1 MLHLKFYWLIDT
13 KNVWLQEKAHNIK
26 SKGSWSPSTV
36 DDFRQHLL
44 HLNTSFIAFSM
55 NELRK
60 QTKMTISVRE
70 DHKTL
75 KHLILLVID
84 LWYFWGFSYSS
95 AG

>member
-13 KNVWLQEKAHNIK
+13 KNVWQEKAHNIK
-26 SKGSWSPSTV
+26 AKGYWSPSPV
-36 DDFRQHLL
+36 DNFRQHLL
-44 HLNTSFIAFSM
+44 HLDTSSIAFSM

-60 QTKMTISVRE
+60 QTEMTISVRE
-70 DHKTL
+70 DHKIL
-75 KHLILLVID
+75 KYLILLVID